1 VQDWPPGPGL
11 PILIVPGP
19 HGMKSRAFIVTALVV
34 LLLGGLIAGAYA
46 YDHSRDD
53 LIAEGVT
60 VGGVDVGGMR
70 QAEAERV
77 LRHELLSPLDRSLVV
92 KREGRRFRLSAREA
106 RIAADIHGMAA
117 SAVERS
123 REGSI
128 LARVWRGATDAK
140 VHATLPAEITYSSA
154 AVRRLVRRVQRTTD
168 VAPVNAVLALD
179 GAGPRVSPSK
189 DGRKLDAERLR
200 EQVEQ
205 RMLDPNHRTVRAHV
219 SVVRPKVTTE
229 SIAKTNPAVI
239 VVDRKSF
246 RLRLYTKLR
255 LKKTYRIA
263 VGQVGLETPAGLYHI
278 QNKQIDPAWHVPD
291 SEWAGKLR
299 GKVIPSGDPK
309 NPIKARWLGIF
320 DGAGIH
326 GTDAIAS
333 LGSAASHGCVRMAIP
348 DVKELYDQVPVGA
361 PIYIV

>member
-1 VQDWPPGPGL
+1 
-11 PILIVPGP
+11 
-19 HGMKSRAFIVTALVV
+19 MKSRPFILTALVV
-34 LLLGGLIAGAYA
+34 LLFGGLIAGAYA
-46 YDHSRDD
+46 YDDSRQD

-70 QAEAERV
+70 QAAAERV
-77 LRHELLSPLDRSLVV
+77 LRRELLSPLDRSLVV
-92 KREGRRFRLSAREA
+92 KRDGRRFRLSAREA

-117 SAVERS
+117 SAVARS

-128 LARVWRGATDAK
+128 VTRVWREATA
-140 VHATLPAEITYSSA
+140 ATVRASLPAEITYSKD
-154 AVRRLVRRVQRTTD
+154 AVRRLVRRVQKATD
-168 VAPVNAVLALD
+168 VAPVNAELALD
-179 GAGPRVSPSK
+179 GAGPRLSPSK
-189 DGRKLDAERLR
+189 DGRKLDAARLR

-205 RMLDPNHRTVRAHV
+205 RMLDPNHRTIRARV

-229 SIAKTNPAVI
+229 SITRTTPAVL
-239 VVDRKSF
+239 VVDRKDF

-278 QNKQIDPAWHVPD
+278 QNKQVDPAWHVPD
-291 SEWAGKLR
+291 SDWAGKLR

-309 NPIKARWLGIF
+309 NPIKSRWLGIF

-326 GTDAIAS
+326 GTDAISS

-348 DVKELYDQVPVGA
+348 DVQELYDQVPVGA

>member
-1 VQDWPPGPGL
+1 
-11 PILIVPGP
+11 
-19 HGMKSRAFIVTALVV
+19 MKSRPFILTALVV
-34 LLLGGLIAGAYA
+34 LLFGGLIAGAYA
-46 YDHSRDD
+46 YDDSRQD

-70 QAEAERV
+70 QAAAERV
-77 LRHELLSPLDRSLVV
+77 LRRELLSPLDRSLVV
-92 KREGRRFRLSAREA
+92 KRDGRRFRLSAREA

-117 SAVERS
+117 SAVARS

-128 LARVWRGATDAK
+128 VTRVWREATAAK
-140 VHATLPAEITYSSA
+140 VRASLPAEITYSKD
-154 AVRRLVRRVQRTTD
+154 AVRRLVRRVQKATD
-168 VAPVNAVLALD
+168 VAPVNAELALD
-179 GAGPRVSPSK
+179 GAGPRLSPSK
-189 DGRKLDAERLR
+189 DGRKLDAARLR

-205 RMLDPNHRTVRAHV
+205 RMLDPNHRTVRARIN
-219 SVVRPKVTTE
+219 VVRPKVTTE
-229 SIAKTNPAVI
+229 SITRTTPAVL
-239 VVDRKSF
+239 VVDRKDF

-278 QNKQIDPAWHVPD
+278 QNKQVDPAWHVPD
-291 SEWAGKLR
+291 SDWAGKLR

-309 NPIKARWLGIF
+309 NPIKSRWLGIF

-326 GTDAIAS
+326 GTDAISS

-348 DVKELYDQVPVGA
+348 DVQELYDQVPVGA